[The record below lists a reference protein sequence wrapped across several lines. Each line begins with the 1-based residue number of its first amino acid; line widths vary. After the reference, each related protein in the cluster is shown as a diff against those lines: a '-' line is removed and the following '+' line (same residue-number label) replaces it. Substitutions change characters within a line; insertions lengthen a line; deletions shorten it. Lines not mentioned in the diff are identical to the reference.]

1 VSAERSTSVA
11 PTRRPA
17 PRSAAAVRV
26 VYLAM
31 KPQLRGR
38 IRRNVQTLLELGA
51 DVTVLTV
58 VSNKEFFVGL
68 DHPRL
73 RAEFLEAR
81 SVYVRLSQYTS
92 RRSLEQAERRRARAA
107 GVVPARR
114 VSRRVLLSPLL
125 LVGFVLV
132 SIFRV
137 LRGLA
142 RYTVQPLVGWLR
154 VAVVAVWRL
163 LPGAVRRTAWRF
175 LRWRVRSR
183 RRNRRFYSK
192 RVQPWLRHQRHVLV
206 RCGDRVRHL
215 GRRLDL
221 VEARPRPRSS
231 TARAAWRRRRVLARR
246 AVLRRRRSTRRALL
260 NRRLKMRRALVRWA
274 KDRLRPWHRVS
285 RFFAFWRE
293 SAARAVELAPDLVV
307 SSDLPGLVGAGRV
320 AHRLGLPHLHD
331 CHELYLESTSF
342 RATERRLLAPME
354 RRYLRRADSVVA
366 VNTSIAVEYGRRYG
380 RQPLVVRN
388 CASRLP
394 ADLPVRDLRL
404 MAGLPLDAQVVLYQ
418 GGFAAGRGLEVCVAA
433 VPGLPV
439 GAHLVLLGFGP
450 MRDDLVN
457 LAELAGVA
465 DRVHVVDAVP
475 PEELLACTA
484 SATVGLMPYQP
495 VSRNNMLA
503 LPNKIFEYTTAGVPV
518 VVSDLPELRRIAVDA
533 GCGQVYDSFDPLM
546 LAAALREVL
555 DPSRYPAYKEAA
567 RRFGDT
573 NVWETEREIL
583 VEQMVRLAPGLAPD
597 RGHQVSAPEFSA
609 TTATHR

>member
-1 VSAERSTSVA
+1 MSAVASTPVDQEAQLA
-11 PTRRPA
+11 PT
-17 PRSAAAVRV
+17 SADAVRV

-58 VSNKEFFVGL
+58 ASNKEFFVGL
-68 DHPRL
+68 DHVRL

-81 SVYVRLSQYTS
+81 SLYVRLSQYTS
-92 RRSLEQAERRRARAA
+92 QRSIAQAERRRARAA
-107 GVVPARR
+107 GVSSGRPR
-114 VSRRVLLSPLL
+114 SRRVLLAPLL
-125 LVGFVLV
+125 IVGFVLV
-132 SIFRV
+132 GIFRL

-142 RYTVQPLVGWLR
+142 RYTLLPLVRWLR
-154 VAVVAVWRL
+154 PAAVAGWRL
-163 LPGAVRRTAWRF
+163 LPGAVRRTGWRF
-175 LRWRVRSR
+175 LRWRVRNRRWR
-183 RRNRRFYSK
+183 RRYYSK
-192 RVQPWLRHQRHVLV
+192 RVQPWLRRKQRVLA
-206 RCGDRVRHL
+206 RFGTRVARL
-215 GRRLDL
+215 GRRPA
-221 VEARPRPRSS
+221 VVAVRRRPGSS
-231 TARAAWRRRRVLARR
+231 SRRAAWRRRQVLARR
-246 AVLRRRRSTRRALL
+246 AVLRRRRSTGRALL
-260 NRRLKMRRALVRWA
+260 NRRLKISRATVRWA

-293 SAARAVELAPDLVV
+293 SAERAIELAPDLVV

-320 AHRLGLPHLHD
+320 ARRLGLPHLHD

-342 RATERRLLAPME
+342 RATERRILAPME

-366 VNTSIAVEYGRRYG
+366 VNTSIADEYGRRYG

-394 ADLPVRDLRL
+394 ADLHVTDLRL

-433 VPGLPV
+433 VPGLPA

-450 MRDDLVN
+450 MRDELVS

-465 DRVHVVDAVP
+465 HRVHVVDAVP

-555 DPSRYPAYKEAA
+555 DPTRYPAYREAA
-567 RRFGDT
+567 RRFGET

-583 VEQMVRLAPGLAPD
+583 VEQMMRLAPRLGSD
-597 RGHQVSAPEFSA
+597 QVHPVPAIEPSA
-609 TTATHR
+609 TPAPHR